1 MAVARIAPAPR
12 RQRATKGE
20 LSSELAIVSGNANL
34 PLAKEICQALK
45 VPLTDSLVGRF
56 SEGEIRVKINENVRG
71 LDVFVIQ
78 PTCPPTNDHLMEL
91 LVMIDAL
98 RRASARRITAVIPY
112 YGYARQD
119 RKDQPRVPI
128 TAKLV
133 ANLIT
138 TAGTDRV
145 LTMDLHAGQIQGFFD
160 IPLDHLYAINV
171 FEGYIR
177 SKRLKQLV
185 VVSPDVGG
193 IKTARAYAKRLGAGL
208 AVVDKRRDSPEAT
221 AVMHILGEVKGKTC
235 LLVDDLIATGS
246 SLVEAASAL
255 KREGA
260 TEVSACVTHPLLSGS
275 ARERIAR
282 SALKELIVTNTVPI
296 PPASRQPKITVLS
309 VASLLGEAIQRIHYE
324 RSISSL
330 FDGVPG

>member
-1 MAVARIAPAPR
+1 MKPIMKRSRRTAPNPSV
-12 RQRATKGE
+12 QRAPKGH

-177 SKRLKQLV
+177 SKRLKRLV

-193 IKTARAYAKRLGAGL
+193 IKTARAYAKRLRAGL
-208 AVVDKRRDSPEAT
+208 AVVDKRRDSPEST
-221 AVMHILGEVKGKTC
+221 EVMHILGEVQGKTC

-246 SLVEAASAL
+246 SLVEAASSL

-260 TEVSACVTHPLLSGS
+260 TEVLACVTHPLLSGS
-275 ARERIAR
+275 ARERILR
-282 SALKELIVTNTVPI
+282 SPLKELIVTNTVPI
-296 PPASRQPKITVLS
+296 LPASRQPRSFLNSTPS
-309 VASLLGEAIQRIHYE
+309 ARIW
-324 RSISSL
+324 
-330 FDGVPG
+330 